1 MNATQELSAMIFY
14 GFNNVQFCATYR
26 AGPASSLGREFNAF
40 HTHGDSA
47 ILFWRGHRLSG
58 MSVRRTAI
66 A

>member
-1 MNATQELSAMIFY
+1 MWQQGLLVMLLYE
-14 GFNNVQFCATYR
+14 FNNGQFYAIYR
-26 AGPASSLGREFNAF
+26 AGPASSLRRVEFNAF
-40 HTHGDSA
+40 HTYGDSA